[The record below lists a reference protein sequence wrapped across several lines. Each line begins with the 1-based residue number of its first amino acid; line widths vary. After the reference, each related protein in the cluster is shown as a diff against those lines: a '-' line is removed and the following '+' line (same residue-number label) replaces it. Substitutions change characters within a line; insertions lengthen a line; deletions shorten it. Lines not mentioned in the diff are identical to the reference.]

1 MISSTCNKWIQSAR
15 QDFIV
20 IDSITSYISISRKR
34 PNGQILYHCQQAV
47 EKMLKA
53 FLVNNNINPW
63 GHDLI
68 ALCTSCANINNSF
81 SNKRII
87 NHCAYLSSFNPAR
100 YPDFNTVCIN
110 AKNAERGINSA
121 KRVFDFVCKMLGLTN

>member
-20 IDSITSYISISRKR
+20 I
-34 PNGQILYHCQQAV
+34 G
-47 EKMLKA
+47 
-53 FLVNNNINPW
+53 
-63 GHDLI
+63 
-68 ALCTSCANINNSF
+68 CANINNSF

-121 KRVFDFVCKMLGLTN
+121 KRVFDFICKMLGLTN